1 MISRFIRL
9 GLFGGVMTLA
19 LVAPRVAT
27 AQNTASPSR
36 NHLYDKFQA
45 NLDFTT
51 VLNRSTAR
59 VDGGDGTPGSDIDF
73 RNTLGISGSSIQP
86 AIGLAWKPGKRTEF
100 SVGYQFINQTG
111 ERLLDKQIV
120 VGDDSIDADFNVKT
134 KLGSSNATLQFRYS
148 LLAAPKHNIG
158 LAIGFG
164 SIFFD
169 LQLDATA
176 NGCTPTQCQSGA
188 VNIAKKLT
196 GPTASLGAFGRWR
209 VGDRWYVGG
218 DLRGVG
224 ATVDRFDLSVLEG
237 AAFGRYFLSDRWGLE
252 AGWNYTDVTVNVL
265 PKENAGLSSDF
276 AGKIQY
282 AYSSLKLGVV
292 AAF

>member
-1 MISRFIRL
+1 MWPWHSL
-9 GLFGGVMTLA
+9 
-19 LVAPRVAT
+19 APRIAT
-27 AQNTASPSR
+27 AQDPSSTSK

-59 VDGGDGTPGSDIDF
+59 VDGSDGSTGTDLDF
-73 RNTLGISGSSIQP
+73 RDVLGISGTSIQP
-86 AIGLAWKPGKRTEF
+86 ALGLTWKPGKRTEF
-100 SVGYQFINQTG
+100 QVGYQFINQTG
-111 ERLLDKQIV
+111 NRLLDKQIV
-120 VGDDSIDADFNVKT
+120 VGDDTIDADFNVTT
-134 KLGSSNATLQFRYS
+134 KVGASNATLQFRYS
-148 LLAAPKHNIG
+148 LFAAPKHNIG

-169 LQLDATA
+169 MQLDATA
-176 NGCTPTQCQSGA
+176 NGCTPSECQSGA
-188 VNIAKKLT
+188 VSVARSVT

-218 DLRGVG
+218 DVRGLS
-224 ATVDRFDLSVLEG
+224 ATVDRFDASVFEG

-252 AGWNYTDVTVNVL
+252 AGWNYTDVTVNVS

-276 AGKIQY
+276 AGKIKY
-282 AYSSLKLGVV
+282 GYSSLKLGVV